1 MRRGGTGCIR
11 YSGWLP
17 RRPSPP
23 PLRPRRRGRGR
34 RPRLPQLLLAAPR
47 RAVRS
52 RARAFGPPP
61 PRGVRAGGDRV
72 RRRLRVAD
80 QRPAGQGGAGRR
92 AGVVLLPER
101 DSGGAG
107 AASCIPEPGDML
119 QWDLHLWDGVRQ
131 VRAIIGGYPHPF
143 VQAARDGSLPPRV
156 LFSPGAEAAA
166 RGLVSALA
174 RRGAAGVRVAPL
186 AESEPP
192 SDAPSLVIGPWD
204 GIARVPLVKR
214 SISDGARTG
223 LFCGWRRRRDAPPDL
238 AGTPRSSHPGAG
250 ALVAVVG
257 GATRPAPLWPRHR
270 HGHGA
275 RLRRRRR
282 ADLTPGKDPGDG
294 LRGGRGG
301 RRPPCA
307 GDRMTAVGAPPAA
320 CSRTAAGFH
329 PLAALLAAAAVFLP
343 AAAWGNPPLARGPP
357 RRRPRRPRRGRRSA
371 GVRED
376 ALNRRPLRR
385 PLRPRQRPP

>member
-1 MRRGGTGCIR
+1 MHPILGMVAAAALAASAPPPAGGAEVAVLVCR
-11 YSGWLP
+11 NFS
-17 RRPSPP
+17 SPP
-23 PLRPRRRGRGR
+23 LAERSVPARGRSAL
-34 RPRLPQLLLAAPR
+34 RLLEECAQ
-47 RAVRS
+47 VET
-52 RARAFGPPP
+52 AFGGAFVSRINGLPAKGA
-61 PRGVRAGGDRV
+61 RD
-72 RRRLRVAD
+72 
-80 QRPAGQGGAGRR
+80 AGQAWFYYLNGILA
-92 AGVVLLPER
+92 ER
-101 DSGGAG
+101 G

-223 LFCGWRRRRDAPPDL
+223 LFVDGGAAGMRRLDL
-238 AGTPRSSHPGAG
+238 AGTPRTSHPGAG

-257 GATRPAPLWPRHR
+257 GATRPAPLWLVT
-270 HGHGA
+270 GTDTA
-275 RLRRRRR
+275 RACAA
-282 ADLTPGKDPGDG
+282 ADVLISRPERI
-294 LRGGRGG
+294 RGMASAVV
-301 RRPPCA
+301 A
-307 GDRMTAVGAPPAA
+307 GDDV
-320 CSRTAAGFH
+320 
-329 PLAALLAAAAVFLP
+329 LP
-343 AAAWGNPPLARGPP
+343 AP
-357 RRRPRRPRRGRRSA
+357 
-371 GVRED
+371 VIE
-376 ALNRRPLRR
+376 
-385 PLRPRQRPP
+385 